1 MEGHPVAVSREQ
13 FQARFNKKRNIQSGQ
28 ILYRVCSGWTVEA
41 PAVEIVETITTTTTE
56 TTADEAEVVVHR
68 DEEKDVAAPESTAAF
83 EATAATTNQIR
94 LNTKTTPLAALAC
107 HGQGGTGRLVLPAA
121 MLVVSVCFSPRSP
134 RWLAEKDRHEE
145 GQAVI
150 AKLRMRAVK
159 DPEVVAEYDGIRH
172 GVEFKRR
179 IGSASWSELT
189 KPGIG
194 RRVVIAVINQ
204 TFQQLTGINVI
215 LYCSNDIFKNMGFSD
230 ADSDYSSIV
239 TFPVVNA
246 LINFLA
252 TFPGMWAVERFGRK
266 PLLVYGGFTMAL
278 AHALVFGFI
287 TGSNNGTQSLS
298 WGAVFSIFL
307 SLTWGP
313 VVWSYQ
319 AEIFPL
325 RVRAKGTGIATMTNW
340 TWNAIIAYAFPVVFK
355 ALNKEPM
362 VYWIFASTSLAMGF
376 WALFGVP
383 ETKGKTLE
391 DIDEIFGQARS
402 ADDALEVGQKGE
414 K

>member
-1 MEGHPVAVSREQ
+1 MSVDPHKNVYTWVVAFAAGMGGLLFGYEISVIGQVLGFKNFQRNFGIEDDVSNGTMAPNGTYYTMDNPDKESRQ
-13 FQARFNKKRNIQSGQ
+13 GLITSTFLFGCIVGAFICSFLADSIGRKLSIILGDTLFAIGGTVQSIASGLGPLLVGRA
-28 ILYRVCSGWTVEA
+28 ISGLAIGVLSMVVPLYIAETA
-41 PAVEIVETITTTTTE
+41 P
-56 TTADEAEVVVHR
+56 
-68 DEEKDVAAPESTAAF
+68 P
-83 EATAATTNQIR
+83 QIR
-94 LNTKTTPLAALAC
+94 
-107 HGQGGTGRLVLPAA
+107 GRLTTVYQLLITFGIFVANCINAAIYVTQPDTDKMWGMALGMQVLPAA
-121 MLVVSVCFSPRSP
+121 MLVVSVCFIPRSP

-150 AKLRMRAVK
+150 AKLCMRAVN

-172 GVEFKRR
+172 GVEVFERR

-215 LYCSNDIFKNMGFSD
+215 LYYSNDIFKNMGFSD

-298 WGAVFSIFL
+298 WGAVFSIYLFL
-307 SLTWGP
+307 
-313 VVWSYQ
+313 
-319 AEIFPL
+319 
-325 RVRAKGTGIATMTNW
+325 
-340 TWNAIIAYAFPVVFK
+340 
-355 ALNKEPM
+355 
-362 VYWIFASTSLAMGF
+362 
-376 WALFGVP
+376 
-383 ETKGKTLE
+383 
-391 DIDEIFGQARS
+391 
-402 ADDALEVGQKGE
+402 
-414 K
+414 

>member
-1 MEGHPVAVSREQ
+1 MSVDPHKNVYTWVVAFAAGMGGLLFGYEIGVIGQVLGFKNFQRDFNIEDDISNGTMAPNGTYYTMENPDKESRQGLITSTFLFGCIVGAFICSFLADSIGRKLSIIIGGSLFAVGGTV
-13 FQARFNKKRNIQSGQ
+13 QAIAPGLGMLLVGRAISGLA
-28 ILYRVCSGWTVEA
+28 IGVLSMVVPLYIAETA
-41 PAVEIVETITTTTTE
+41 P
-56 TTADEAEVVVHR
+56 
-68 DEEKDVAAPESTAAF
+68 P
-83 EATAATTNQIR
+83 QIR
-94 LNTKTTPLAALAC
+94 
-107 HGQGGTGRLVLPAA
+107 GRLTTVYQLLITFGIFVANCINAAIYVTQPDTDKMWRLALGMQVLPAA
-121 MLVVSVCFSPRSP
+121 LLVVSVCFIPRSP

-150 AKLRMRAVK
+150 AKLRMRDVN

-172 GVEFKRR
+172 GVEFERR

-215 LYCSNDIFKNMGFSD
+215 LYYSNDIFKNMGFSD

-298 WGAVFSIFL
+298 WGAVISIYLFL
-307 SLTWGP
+307 
-313 VVWSYQ
+313 
-319 AEIFPL
+319 
-325 RVRAKGTGIATMTNW
+325 
-340 TWNAIIAYAFPVVFK
+340 
-355 ALNKEPM
+355 
-362 VYWIFASTSLAMGF
+362 
-376 WALFGVP
+376 
-383 ETKGKTLE
+383 
-391 DIDEIFGQARS
+391 
-402 ADDALEVGQKGE
+402 
-414 K
+414 